1 MDGPKYSTFE
11 KADYLSSPLFKSD
24 SVQLLL
30 ALRTRTVE
38 GIRNDFRGMY
48 PDNKCP
54 MACEVDDTLQHMLE
68 CTVLRQHH
76 LSDNISASDI
86 KFSDIFSQ
94 DTRKQKQVTELYGQ
108 LIEIRTKLINSEPDL
123 AGPVQ
128 CL

>member
-30 ALRTRTVE
+30 AVRTRTVE
-38 GIRNDFRGMY
+38 RIRNDFRGMY

-54 MACEVDDTLQHMLE
+54 MACEVDDTLQHLLE

-86 KFSDIFSQ
+86 KFSD
-94 DTRKQKQVTELYGQ
+94 TRYKKTETSDRAVWTTDRDKNKTDKQ
-108 LIEIRTKLINSEPDL
+108 
-123 AGPVQ
+123 
-128 CL
+128 